1 MEYILL
7 NRPDPALTL
16 VEQVFLNRGIKPED
30 IEGYLNPSE
39 SNVINA
45 TLLDN
50 MDEGVAMLI
59 KHISNNDKIFLLVD
73 VDCDGYTS
81 AAALLNYLF
90 QLFPYYVENNV
101 YYYSNPGK
109 MHGIQPA
116 DVPEDVK
123 LVICPDSS
131 SNSYE
136 ELENLAVRGID
147 VLILDH
153 HEAEYYSEHACV
165 INNQMSENYEN
176 KTLSGVGVVYKF
188 CSRIDE
194 LLGCNHSDHI
204 LDLTAIGMIG
214 DMMDIRNLETKYLIE
229 KGLSN
234 LENIFLKRMRVAQD
248 YPISR
253 HGAFDPYAVSFFIV
267 PPINATIRVGTTEE
281 KKILFEAM
289 LDFKALN
296 QIPSTKRGCKG
307 QYEAVV
313 DQAVRNCTNIRNRQQ
328 KERDKGVEI
337 LEKIIQEKNL
347 LDNKVLAIKL
357 SPTFA
362 MEKTITGL
370 MANQLMAK
378 YQRPVLLLNQVMNE
392 GGWISWE
399 GSARGYAES
408 SLTDFRQFL
417 LDSPYG
423 MYAQG
428 HANAFGFGIQDC
440 EFEEFIA
447 YCNEQLKDL
456 STTPCH
462 RVDMIYQ
469 GANFPKKGI
478 LKVAELKSVWGQNI
492 PEPMIAIEHINI
504 TDKNIQLLSP
514 DKNPTLKITL
524 SNGVELIKFGSSQ
537 EEYESLI
544 PEDNGCITINIVAT
558 CGSNTWGGQVTP
570 QLAVKDYEIVN
581 AQKYYF

>member
-136 ELENLAVRGID
+136 ELEILAGRGID

-188 CSRIDE
+188 CTRIDE

-229 KGLSN
+229 KGLTN
-234 LENIFLKRMRVAQD
+234 LENIFLKRMRIAQD

-253 HGAFDPYAVSFFIV
+253 HGGFDPYAVSFFIV
-267 PPINATIRVGTTEE
+267 PPINATIRVGTTDE
-281 KKILFEAM
+281 KMLLFEAM

-307 QYEAVV
+307 QYETVV

-337 LEKIIQEKNL
+337 LERIIQEKNL

-357 SPTFA
+357 SPKFA

-378 YQRPVLLLNQVMNE
+378 YQRPVLLLNQVVNE
-392 GGWISWE
+392 EGVVSWE
-399 GSARGYAES
+399 GSARGYSES

-417 LDSPYG
+417 LDSSFG

-428 HANAFGFGIQDC
+428 HANAFGFGILDEQ
-440 EFEEFIA
+440 FEEFIS
-447 YCNEQLKDL
+447 YCNEKLKDL

-462 RVDMIYQ
+462 RVDIIYQ
-469 GANFPKKGI
+469 GVNFPKKDI
-478 LKVAELKSVWGQNI
+478 LKVAELKSIWGQNI
-492 PEPMIAIEHINI
+492 PEPLIAVEHINI

-514 DKNPTLKITL
+514 DKNPTLKIAL
-524 SNGVELIKFGSSQ
+524 SNGVELIKFGSSE

-544 PEDNGCITINIVAT
+544 PEGNGCITINIVAT
-558 CGSNTWGGQVTP
+558 CGANVWGGQVTP
-570 QLAVKDYEIVN
+570 QLAIKDYEIIN